1 MILKANYHMVIN
13 FCLLLG
19 CVVPSFLHR
28 AHKRCTLLSDTYHH
42 VELLKTVLKNRKQDM
57 KVIDS
62 KIKMFYNNRRNS
74 KPASVKRLVNTKRVV
89 SVKYDSVSS
98 MHLFTR
104 TCIMK
109 SYKAAG
115 VKSPRIVHSSLPKVM
130 TKLYSKRSVLTQVKK
145 SMQQE

>member
-1 MILKANYHMVIN
+1 M
-13 FCLLLG
+13 
-19 CVVPSFLHR
+19 
-28 AHKRCTLLSDTYHH
+28 
-42 VELLKTVLKNRKQDM
+42 ELLKTVLKNRKQDM

-62 KIKMFYNNRRNS
+62 KIKMFYNNRRKP
-74 KPASVKRLVNTKRVV
+74 KPALVKRLVNTRRVV
-89 SVKYDSVSS
+89 SVKYDSVSN

-104 TCIMK
+104 TSIMK